1 MRWGLESTHF
11 TNKNFSYGIT
21 THLNLNKNAFEYI
34 VYNNKAVTYEISP
47 FVRYSLSKK
56 QNSFFYLESFLNV
69 NGGEFRT
76 SERIN
81 DELGNGYYIKSMK
94 KYSDLGIGFGTGY
107 KFYIKKTVGIDLNLG
122 LSRNLF
128 NDESINVLPKGNIV
142 FSYRF

>member
-1 MRWGLESTHF
+1 M
-11 TNKNFSYGIT
+11 
-21 THLNLNKNAFEYI
+21 
-34 VYNNKAVTYEISP
+34 YNNKAVTYEISP